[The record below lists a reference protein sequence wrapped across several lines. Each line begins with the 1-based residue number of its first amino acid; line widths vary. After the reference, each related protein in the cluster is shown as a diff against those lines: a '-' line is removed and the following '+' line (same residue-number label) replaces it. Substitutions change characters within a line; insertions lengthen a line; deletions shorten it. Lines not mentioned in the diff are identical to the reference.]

1 MTTRT
6 HLLIVLLAAGGAA
19 GFIHAQQQQEAPVS
33 AQALG
38 GGVYWVK
45 GGSGANAGFIVG
57 AREVVAID
65 AKMSEASAKAM
76 LEEIRKA
83 TPNPVRYVVLTHS
96 DGDHVNGLPGFPK
109 DAAIVAHANTA
120 KEVEGQF
127 KDLKIATAGDSLKVE
142 GARIELLHFGPAH
155 TNGDLVVW
163 LPERRIAFIGDL
175 AFLGRDPLIHRQ
187 KGGTSAGYAQTLRK
201 LIALNADKYVSG
213 HNDPLAKADLEAL
226 ADSIESRQ
234 AKVKALMGEGKSLDE
249 IKAAFGISGQQG
261 RWPSLVEVIYQEFSE
276 KK

>member
-1 MTTRT
+1 MTRRT
-6 HLLIVLLAAGGAA
+6 DLLIALLAASGAA
-19 GFIHAQQQQEAPVS
+19 GFVRAQQQEAPLS
-33 AQALG
+33 AEALAT
-38 GGVYWVK
+38 GVYWVK
-45 GGSGANAGFIVG
+45 GGSGANTGFIVG
-57 AREVVAID
+57 AKEVVAID
-65 AKMSEASAKAM
+65 AKMSEASARTM
-76 LEEIRKA
+76 LAEIHKA

-109 DAAIVAHANTA
+109 DVAIVAQANAA
-120 KEVEGQF
+120 KDVEGQF

-142 GARIELLHFGPAH
+142 GARIELLYFGPAH

-175 AFLGRDPLIHRQ
+175 AFVGRDPLIHRQ
-187 KGGTSAGYAQTLRK
+187 KGGTPAGYAQTLRK
-201 LIALNADKYVSG
+201 LVALNADKYVSG
-213 HNDPLAKADLEAL
+213 HNDPLTKADLAAL

-249 IKAAFGISGQQG
+249 IKAAFGITGQQG
-261 RWPSLVEVIYQEFSE
+261 RWPSLVEVIYQELSE